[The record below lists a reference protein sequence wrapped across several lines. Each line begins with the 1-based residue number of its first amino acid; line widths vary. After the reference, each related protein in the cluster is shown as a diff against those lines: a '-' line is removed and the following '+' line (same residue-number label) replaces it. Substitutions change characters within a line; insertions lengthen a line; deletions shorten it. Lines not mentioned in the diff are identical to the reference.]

1 MSSPSSA
8 VLTDRSTLLKT
19 PTNNRCGPSNGGVLG
34 GGTASISVNST
45 PITTPPCT
53 PRRRTELRTPRSAGA
68 RRTPGGDRFIP
79 SRAGAD
85 LQYSA
90 YKVRSARRYRHR
102 DSGGA
107 TAEENGGLA
116 RTPLAADPH
125 SARRRERLFALRGR
139 SSASRVLNIKQA
151 PASGNSSGETS
162 LE

>member
-1 MSSPSSA
+1 MSSLSSA

-19 PTNNRCGPSNGGVLG
+19 PTNNRCGPSNGG
-34 GGTASISVNST
+34 GTASISVNS
-45 PITTPPCT
+45 TPPCT

-107 TAEENGGLA
+107 TAAENGGLA